1 MATVTAKAHKTF
13 GRGFTNETGFVRLT
27 YNFADDAGAFA
38 DVVKVGTV
46 DGKIM
51 IQQAFVHVE
60 TACTSG
66 GSATVAVGAA
76 TADADGFLTAAH
88 GAVASLVDDFTYQD
102 ATSVGLVVGDGDT
115 ILVDIGTADLT
126 AGKINVLIWFVNID

>member
-1 MATVTAKAHKTF
+1 MATVTASAHKTI
-13 GRGFTNETGFVRLT
+13 GRGFSNETQFTKLT
-27 YNFADDAGAFA
+27 YNFANDAGAFA
-38 DVVKVGTV
+38 DVVKLATV

-51 IQQAFVHVE
+51 IKRAIVHVE

-88 GAVASLVDDFTYQD
+88 GAVASLVDDFTYSE
-102 ATSVGLVVGDGDT
+102 ATSIGLVVNDADT
-115 ILVDIGTADLT
+115 ITLDIGTADLT
-126 AGKINVLIWFVNID
+126 AGKINVYLWWINVD